1 MRAKAIRKAGLGLF
15 DFSRLCQSTA
25 NPDCALTK
33 PAEAGRALPY
43 GWQQT
48 ESVLLPT
55 GRCGATRTAGVRSRP
70 GRAAPRRPR
79 GAEGGRGRSTH
90 LGQAAGRHLEVDLPA
105 VPADPGR
112 GAELLL
118 HLRGR
123 RHLEPGGHGGA
134 NNGHALLR
142 RAIPGRLQPG
152 LPRLRHAQTPA
163 RTAPRRA
170 SASGPEPRGS
180 APCGPAVQPGSALR
194 VARRP
199 RVRSGALLP
208 CPEGALGA
216 RVVPAAVDEREH
228 SPALRGGRSAPCP
241 LFPAVRWD
249 CRLVP
254 RPAAPRALG
263 LVRGVAR
270 LPREPRV
277 RGWERRRYPRLF
289 LA

>member
-1 MRAKAIRKAGLGLF
+1 MSA
-15 DFSRLCQSTA
+15 
-25 NPDCALTK
+25 
-33 PAEAGRALPY
+33 
-43 GWQQT
+43 
-48 ESVLLPT
+48 V
-55 GRCGATRTAGVRSRP
+55 
-70 GRAAPRRPR
+70 GRAAPRRSR

-90 LGQAAGRHLEVDLPA
+90 LGQAAGRHLEVDLSA

-142 RAIPGRLQPG
+142 RAIPGRLRPG
-152 LPRLRHAQTPA
+152 LPHLRHAQTPA
-163 RTAPRRA
+163 RAAPPRA

-180 APCGPAVQPGSALR
+180 APCGPAVRPGSALR